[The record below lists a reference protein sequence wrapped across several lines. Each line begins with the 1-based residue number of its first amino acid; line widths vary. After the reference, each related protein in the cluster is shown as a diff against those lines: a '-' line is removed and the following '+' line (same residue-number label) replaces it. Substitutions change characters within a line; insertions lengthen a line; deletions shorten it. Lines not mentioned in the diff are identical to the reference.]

1 VKECQRS
8 NQRGVF
14 EPSFLILMAFEMVVS
29 IGMGCDFGGKRF
41 HRLGFTPINVDS
53 TMGKCLLVHLREF
66 HIQRS
71 CVRYTCPTSS

>member
-1 VKECQRS
+1 MKGCQRS
-8 NQRGVF
+8 NQIGVF
-14 EPSFLILMAFEMVVS
+14 APSFLILMAFEMVVS

-41 HRLGFTPINVDS
+41 HLLGFTPINMDF
-53 TMGKCLLVHLREF
+53 TMCECLLVHLLEF